1 MRAALF
7 FTTMV
12 VVAAPAAAQNRD
24 RQITPYI
31 ELGQVLTADLNSGD
45 TLTYTTVAAGIDAQ
59 VQTQRVQVQAS
70 YRYERRI
77 PYDNRL
83 VDLDVHNALARAS
96 VQVAKPLT
104 LEAGALATRTRADI
118 RGQAPALLAGNVSN
132 ISQLFAIYTGAT
144 ATTNLGP
151 VGITG
156 LYRYGY
162 TKVEAPD
169 IRTNLPNQP
178 VLDLFDDSHSHL
190 AQANVNVPPA
200 TLIPVIGVN
209 LSGGW
214 ARDDARQL
222 AQRYD
227 GKYGRFDVLWPVTRT
242 LALTAGV
249 GYENIQ
255 ISQRDALR
263 DAVGQPILDGS
274 GRFQTDP
281 NSARRIA
288 YNFDG
293 IYYDAGV
300 IWRPSPR
307 TQLEV
312 HAGER
317 YGTFSAVGSFSWQA
331 NKNVAVR
338 VTGYDGIQTFGRQL
352 QGALVNTPAQFTT
365 PANPFGQD
373 FNGCVFGGA
382 GGAAGN
388 CLNGALQS
396 ATAAAFRSRG
406 VDAVVSYN
414 RGRWQFGVGAGYANR
429 QFVAPNGGT
438 GFTLSGVEDESVYLQ
453 AYVQRQLDSN
463 TTVDASV
470 FANYFKSGIVN
481 APGVY
486 GFGAT
491 GSIQRRFGRLGVVGA
506 LGIFNTGQNGLGSA
520 TVLQALIGARYN
532 F

>member
-1 MRAALF
+1 MRAALLI
-7 FTTMV
+7 TTALL
-12 VVAAPAAAQNRD
+12 VATPAAARDD

-31 ELGQVLTADLNSGD
+31 ELGQVLAADLDNGD
-45 TLTYTTVAAGIDAQ
+45 VLTYTTVAAGIDAL
-59 VQTQRVQVQAS
+59 VQTQRVQVQGS

-83 VDLDVHNALARAS
+83 ADIDVHNALLSAS
-96 VQVAKPLT
+96 VKVAKPLT

-118 RGQAPALLAGNVSN
+118 RGPAPALLAGNVSN
-132 ISQLFAIYTGAT
+132 ISQLFAVYTGASL
-144 ATTNLGP
+144 ATNVGP
-151 VGITG
+151 VGLTG

-162 TKVEAPD
+162 TKVETPD
-169 IRTNLPNQP
+169 IRTNIPNQP
-178 VLDLFDDSHSHL
+178 VLDLFDDSHSQL
-190 AQANVNVPPA
+190 AQVNVNVPPA

-209 LSGGW
+209 LTGGW

-227 GKYGRFDVLWPVTRT
+227 GKYGRADVLWPVTPT
-242 LALTAGV
+242 FALTAGV

-255 ISQRDALR
+255 ISQRGALR
-263 DAVGQPILDGS
+263 DANGQPILDGN
-274 GRFQTDP
+274 GRFQIDP
-281 NSARRIA
+281 TSGRQIA

-317 YGTFSAVGSFSWQA
+317 YGTFSAIGSFSWQA

-338 VTGYDGIQTFGRQL
+338 ISGYDGIQTFGRQL
-352 QGALVNTPAQFTT
+352 QGVLTNNPGQFVTPT
-365 PANPFGQD
+365 NPFGQD
-373 FNGCVFGGA
+373 FNGCVFGAA

-396 ATAAAFRSRG
+396 ATTAAFRSRG
-406 VDAVVSYN
+406 IDGVVSYN
-414 RGRWQFGVGAGYANR
+414 RGRWEFGIGAGYANR
-429 QFVAPNGGT
+429 QFVAANGGT
-438 GFTLSGVEDESVYLQ
+438 GFTIAGVTDESVYLQ
-453 AYVQRQLDSN
+453 AYLRRQLDAN
-463 TTVDASV
+463 TTIDASL
-470 FANYFKSGIVN
+470 FANYFQSGIAN

-486 GFGAT
+486 GVGAT

-506 LGIFNTGQNGLGSA
+506 LGIFNTGQNGLGSV
-520 TVLQALIGARYN
+520 TSLQALIGARYN